1 MCTFTLCHYACK
13 DCGAAIDSQE
23 IDLKPCNKQR
33 KNWDECRG
41 PKKRGTA
48 YHYLKP
54 SECFYCGDTTF
65 TEEDL
70 MEEAVLNI
78 DLRHQPADKLPSPE
92 SYKAKVTVHFTND
105 PSFDPWDHYAT
116 DREVVRFAPVVDTD
130 KQQGGD
136 RVESRPKTDV
146 DCADGSS
153 TVTTYDPWGQYAVT
167 VATVKSKKEN

>member
-23 IDLKPCNKQR
+23 IDLRPCNKQR

-41 PKKRGTA
+41 PKKRGTT

-78 DLRHQPADKLPSPE
+78 DLRHQPADKRPSPE

-105 PSFDPWDHYAT
+105 PTFDPWHHYAT
-116 DREVVRFAPVVDTD
+116 DREIALFKPLLDSD
-130 KQQGGD
+130 KGQGAGEQD
-136 RVESRPKTDV
+136 SDSKTNV
-146 DCADGSS
+146 DCAGESNAS
-153 TVTTYDPWGQYAVT
+153 AAYDPWGQYAFT
-167 VATVKSKKEN
+167 VAAVKSKGEN